1 MIEWLLQRLEMD
13 PTEAFSERE
22 LRQHDADAFT
32 QLRRERFL
40 RRDAIPAGPVHRVV
54 DGRSIIYVQ
63 TPDGDRVGVDLDD
76 PESDPLDFEEAA
88 SWRLHLPTLIA
99 AFRQMHDLVG
109 QSGPLDDRLH
119 LVGERATEHRTSEG
133 WVLAFLR
140 PGSES
145 VTRLAS
151 LPTLTGG
158 RYGSF
163 RVLCPSFQLAPNDA
177 ALLRDA
183 SISVGPLGSPSK
195 PSAPASAEW
204 SHSTL
209 YDSITWD
216 GRTRKL
222 TKREAAVVQALDEA
236 RAKHPVLSLRE
247 LAEAA
252 DLPTVRRLQDLFS
265 RRNRDLIGT
274 LVADEGRGRYRLNVT
289 RPPN

>member
-1 MIEWLLQRLEMD
+1 MIEWLLRRLEMD

-22 LRQHDADAFT
+22 LRQCDADAFDE
-32 QLRRERFL
+32 LRRGRFL

-54 DGRSIIYVQ
+54 DGRSVIYVQ
-63 TPDGDRVGVDLDD
+63 TPDGDRVGLDLDD
-76 PESDPLDFEEAA
+76 PESDPLDFADAA
-88 SWRLHLPTLIA
+88 SWRLHLPTLLEA
-99 AFRQMHDLVG
+99 LRQLHDLLG
-109 QSGPLDDRLH
+109 KSEQFDDRLH
-119 LVGERATEHRTSEG
+119 LVGERATEHQTLEG

-183 SISVGPLGSPSK
+183 SISVGPLDSPSK
-195 PSAPASAEW
+195 PSTPASAEW
-204 SHSTL
+204 SHSIL

-222 TKREAAVVQALDEA
+222 TKSEAAVVRALDEA
-236 RAKHPVLSLRE
+236 RSKHPVLSLRE
-247 LAEAA
+247 LADAA
-252 DLPTVRRLQDLFS
+252 DRPSVRRLQDLFS

-274 LVADEGRGRYRLNVT
+274 LIADDGRGRYRLNIT

>member
-22 LRQHDADAFT
+22 LRHRDADAFAE
-32 QLRRERFL
+32 LRRERFL

-54 DGRSIIYVQ
+54 DGRSVVYVQ
-63 TPDGDRVGVDLDD
+63 TPDGDRVGLDLDD
-76 PESDPLDFEEAA
+76 PESDPLDFAEAA
-88 SWRLHLPTLIA
+88 SWRLHIPTLLEA
-99 AFRQMHDLVG
+99 LRQLHDLVG
-109 QSGPLDDRLH
+109 QSGQLDDRLH
-119 LVGERATEHRTSEG
+119 LVGERVTEQRTSEG

-163 RVLCPSFQLAPNDA
+163 RVLSPSFQLAPNDA
-177 ALLRDA
+177 ALLRGA
-183 SISVGPLGSPSK
+183 AISVGPLGSPTK
-195 PSAPASAEW
+195 PPAPVSAEW
-204 SHSTL
+204 SHSAL
-209 YDSITWD
+209 FDSITWD
-216 GRTRKL
+216 GRTRDL
-222 TKREAAVVQALDEA
+222 TKSEAAVVRALDDA
-236 RAKHPVLSLRE
+236 RSKHPVLSLRE
-247 LAEAA
+247 LADAA
-252 DLPTVRRLQDLFS
+252 DRPSVRRLQDLFS

-274 LVADEGRGRYRLNVT
+274 LIADEGRGRYSLNVT